1 METQVAKGEVETGGS
16 GAMGESGKGES
27 GDRGKWSHE
36 GKWRQGKVA
45 T

>member
-1 METQVAKGEVETGGS
+1 METHGKVAKGEVETG
-16 GAMGESGKGES
+16 ES
-27 GDRGKWSHE
+27 GDRAKWRHR